1 MSRRPWRPRVGA
13 AVAALVVVALGACSS
28 SSPDEPSGP
37 DLTTVRV
44 GIGPFLDN
52 QTLPLAQQL
61 GFATEQGIKFEF
73 KTLPSNDAIYQAVQT
88 GQLDVGAGTIRGLV
102 PLAQT
107 APTLRNYIIRDQF
120 LGFFLV
126 GRTEDDPP
134 VYADLVDQGRAPEEA
149 KTTVLRSWVG
159 KTFNIVGSQ
168 NFAPIAAGLQAAG
181 IDPES
186 VKINNFA
193 DDAKAAAAFQSG
205 EGDFYTGS
213 LPIQSA
219 LLLDHPDDYV
229 NVGGYEVLGPAGL
242 AYDTWT
248 TSQGWLDENPE
259 LALKVLA
266 VVLKTSRYIDDNL
279 DSAAPK
285 LTDLVNTASAGSL
298 PVDQVKLLATE
309 FTDFLT
315 PEDLTSKVFAPASP
329 YYWQNEVKLDIE
341 QSSPAPPADY
351 DPAEV
356 ANAEEWFQ
364 KLRANSALMSW
375 VNGPLN

>member
-1 MSRRPWRPRVGA
+1 MSRRPWRVRLGV
-13 AVAALVVVALGACSS
+13 AVAALAAVALTACSS
-28 SSPDEPSGP
+28 SSSPGSPQPS
-37 DLTTVRV
+37 LTTVKV

-61 GFATEQGIKFEF
+61 GFAAEQGIKFDF
-73 KTLPSNDAIYQAVQT
+73 KTLPSNDAIYRAIQT
-88 GQLDVGAGTIRGLV
+88 GQLDVGAGTVRGLV
-102 PLAQT
+102 PLATT

-126 GRTEDDPP
+126 GRTKDNPP
-134 VYADLVDQGRAPEEA
+134 VYADLVA
-149 KTTVLRSWVG
+149 KGTTPDAAKAAVLKSWVG
-159 KTFNIVGSQ
+159 KTFDIVGEQ

-181 IDPES
+181 LDPKS
-186 VKINNFA
+186 VKVNNFA

-205 EGDFYTGS
+205 EGDYYTGS

-219 LLLDHPDDYV
+219 LLLDHPKDYV

-248 TSQGWLDENPE
+248 TSQSWLDKNPR

-266 VVLKTSRYIDDNL
+266 VVLKTSRYINGNL

-285 LTDLVNTASAGSL
+285 LTDLVNTASSGSL
-298 PVDQVKLLATE
+298 PVDQVKLLATQ

-315 PEDLTSKVFAPASP
+315 PEQLTSKVFAADSP
-329 YYWQNEVKLDIE
+329 YYWQNEAKLDIQ
-341 QSSPAPPADY
+341 QSSPAPPAGY
-351 DPAEV
+351 DPATV
-356 ANAEEWFQ
+356 ANAEAWFQ
-364 KLRANSALMSW
+364 KLRADAALMTW

>member
-1 MSRRPWRPRVGA
+1 M
-13 AVAALVVVALGACSS
+13 ALGACSS
-28 SSPDEPSGP
+28 SSSDDSSGP
-37 DLTTVRV
+37 GLTTVKV

-61 GFATEQGIKFEF
+61 GFATEQGIRFDF
-73 KTLPSNDAIYQAVQT
+73 KTLPSNDAIYQAIQT

-102 PLAQT
+102 PLAKT

-126 GRTEDDPP
+126 GRTEDGPP
-134 VYADLVDQGRAPEEA
+134 VYSDLVAGGSTPEAA
-149 KTTVLRSWVG
+149 KTAVLKSWVG
-159 KTFNIVGSQ
+159 KTFDIVGSQ
-168 NFAPIAAGLQAAG
+168 NLAPIAAGLQAAG
-181 IDPES
+181 IDPTS
-186 VKINNFA
+186 IKVNNFA

-205 EGDFYTGS
+205 EGDYYTGS

-219 LLLDHPDDYV
+219 LLLDHPKDYV

-248 TSQGWLDENPE
+248 TSQSWLDKNPE

-266 VVLKTSRYIDDNL
+266 IVLKTSRYIDGNL

-285 LTDLVNTASAGSL
+285 LTDLVNTASSGSL
-298 PVDQVKLLATE
+298 PVDQVKLLATQ

-315 PEDLTSKVFAPASP
+315 PEDLTSKVFAAASP
-329 YYWQNEVKLDIE
+329 FYWRNEVTLDIE
-341 QSSPAPPADY
+341 QSSPAPPAGY

-364 KLRANSALMSW
+364 KLRANSALMTW